1 MDFLPLKIDGA
12 FRIVLDLRQDPRGFF
27 MRTYDQDE
35 LKKHGL
41 VTQWVQESH
50 SFSAKKGTVRGLHF
64 QMPPHGETKIVR
76 AGQGTIFMVLLDLRE
91 ASKSF
96 GSWDSMTLSIEKP
109 ELLYAPKGI
118 AMGMCTL
125 TDDCSLLYKM
135 DTAYEPKSARTV
147 RWNDPELAIP
157 WPVENP
163 IVLQK
168 DNAAPLLKDFLAV
181 EGRLKMDG
189 QS

>member
-12 FRIVLDLRQDPRGFF
+12 YRIVLDPHQDHRGFF
-27 MRTYDQDE
+27 IRTYDQDE
-35 LKKHGL
+35 LIKRGL

-50 SFSAKKGTVRGLHF
+50 SFSVKKATLRGLHF
-64 QMPPHGETKIVR
+64 QLPPYAETKLVR
-76 AGQGTIFMVLLDLRE
+76 AAQGSIYMVLLDLRA
-91 ASKSF
+91 ASRTF
-96 GSWDSMTLSIEKP
+96 GLWDSTILSIDKP

-147 RWNDPELAIP
+147 RWNDPTLAIP
-157 WPVENP
+157 WPVQGP
-163 IVLQK
+163 ILSDK
-168 DNAAPLLKDFLAV
+168 DKMAPLLKEFLAV
-181 EGRLKMDG
+181 EGAL
-189 QS
+189 